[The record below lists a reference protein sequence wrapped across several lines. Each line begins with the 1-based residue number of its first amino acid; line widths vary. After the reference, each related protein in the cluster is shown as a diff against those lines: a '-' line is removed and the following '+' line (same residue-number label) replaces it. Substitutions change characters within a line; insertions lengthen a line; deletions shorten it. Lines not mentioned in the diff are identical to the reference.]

1 MGREG
6 QPVVYPG
13 GAIFAFML
21 RQFSGARVRAEFGAL
36 EASAE
41 RAGAALAC
49 VYSSSDE
56 FEAAR
61 RASICAAAWLPLQID
76 GMRVV
81 LAATTF
87 AAVAA
92 LVAIGA
98 LAAISL

>member
-1 MGREG
+1 
-6 QPVVYPG
+6 
-13 GAIFAFML
+13 ML
-21 RQFSGARVRAEFGAL
+21 RPSSVARIRDELGAL
-36 EASAE
+36 EATAE

-56 FEAAR
+56 FEAAEIEAR
-61 RASICAAAWLPLQID
+61 RAAMWLPLRID

-92 LVAIGA
+92 LAAIGA

>member
-1 MGREG
+1 
-6 QPVVYPG
+6 
-13 GAIFAFML
+13 ML
-21 RQFSGARVRAEFGAL
+21 RPSSVARIRDELGAL
-36 EASAE
+36 EATAE

-56 FEAAR
+56 FEAAEIEAR
-61 RASICAAAWLPLQID
+61 RAAMWLPFQID

-81 LAATTF
+81 LAATAF

-92 LVAIGA
+92 LAAIGA

>member
-1 MGREG
+1 
-6 QPVVYPG
+6 
-13 GAIFAFML
+13 ML
-21 RQFSGARVRAEFGAL
+21 RLSSIAQVQDEFGAL
-36 EASAE
+36 EAAAE

-56 FEAAR
+56 FEAAEIEAR
-61 RASICAAAWLPLQID
+61 HATLWLPFRID

-87 AAVAA
+87 AAIAA
-92 LVAIGA
+92 LAAIGA

>member
-1 MGREG
+1 
-6 QPVVYPG
+6 
-13 GAIFAFML
+13 ML
-21 RQFSGARVRAEFGAL
+21 RPSSVARIRDELGAR
-36 EASAE
+36 EATAE

-56 FEAAR
+56 FEAAEIEAR
-61 RASICAAAWLPLQID
+61 RAAMWLPFRID
-76 GMRVV
+76 SMRVV

-92 LVAIGA
+92 LAAIGA

>member
-1 MGREG
+1 
-6 QPVVYPG
+6 
-13 GAIFAFML
+13 ML
-21 RQFSGARVRAEFGAL
+21 RQSSIARIRAELGAL

-56 FEAAR
+56 FEAAELDAR
-61 RASICAAAWLPLQID
+61 RDAMWLPFQID

-81 LAATTF
+81 LVGTAF
-87 AAVAA
+87 AAAAA
-92 LVAIGA
+92 LGAIGA